1 MPKGVASI
9 ERRSIAVQVRDHLR
23 RRVLSGEFAPG
34 DQLPSEAQ
42 CSSEY
47 GVSRSSAREAF
58 KLLEQEGLIVVRH
71 GHGRF
76 VSPTA
81 AFEVPGSITLFRSIT
96 DLLASRGLEVSSRVL
111 AVKTRPPSEEEAAA
125 LALSP
130 DGTVVYLERFRLGD
144 GEPLVYSQCAFDV
157 TLLDRPVEEIDW
169 GGSVV
174 DLLESVGR
182 RLESAVAE
190 IQAVN
195 LPKAVARKHGIP
207 SGSAWLLVTETSLDQ
222 KGRPVLFARDYLRG
236 DIRSFHAVQR
246 RET

>member
-1 MPKGVASI
+1 MARGAANI

-23 RRVLSGEFAPG
+23 QRVISGEFAPG
-34 DQLPSEAQ
+34 DQLPSEAE

-76 VSPTA
+76 VSPSA
-81 AFEVPGSITLFRSIT
+81 GFEVPGAITLFRSIT
-96 DLLASRGLEVSSRVL
+96 DLLTSQGLAVSSRVL
-111 AVKTRPPSEEEAAA
+111 AVETRPPTEEEASA
-125 LALSP
+125 LAIP
-130 DGTVVYLERFRLGD
+130 AEATVVYLERFRLGD
-144 GEPLVYSQCAFDV
+144 GEPVVYSQCAFDRQ
-157 TLLDRPVEEIDW
+157 LLDKRVEEIDW

-174 DLLESVGR
+174 DLLESAGR

-195 LPKAVARKHGIP
+195 LPRAVARKHRIP
-207 SGSAWLLVTETSLDQ
+207 AASAWLLVTETSLDQ

-236 DIRSFHAVQR
+236 DVRSFHVVQR
-246 RET
+246 REI